1 MTVPSAPQP
10 VSTAAAPAPR
20 KRRGPK
26 ILMIIGAAIAV
37 LAFGVGAVAAVLGLS
52 TAGSTAQDMV
62 TMNGTGS
69 YTAEADELVVVYR
82 PEGAPDPTCQVLPP
96 DGGTAGEGNSV
107 EYSMTVNG
115 TTWESF
121 DSFTATTAG
130 EYQFDCAGD
139 TIAVGPPVSVG
150 GILAGVG
157 GILSAVFGG
166 GFGLLLFLIG
176 LIWFFVGRK
185 KS

>member
-1 MTVPSAPQP
+1 MTAPSASQP
-10 VSTAAAPAPR
+10 VSTAAPAPR
-20 KRRGPK
+20 KCRGPK
-26 ILMIIGAAIAV
+26 ILMIIGAVIAV
-37 LAFGVGAVAAVLGLS
+37 LAFVAGAVVGVLGLVRAS
-52 TAGSTAQDMV
+52 STAQDMV
-62 TMNGTGS
+62 TVSGTGS
-69 YTAEADELVVVYR
+69 YTAEADELVVIYR
-82 PEGAPDPTCQVLPP
+82 PEGAEVPTCQVLPP

-107 EYSMTVNG
+107 NYSITYNG
-115 TTWESF
+115 STWESF
-121 DSFTATTAG
+121 DSFTAKTAG
-130 EYQFDCAGD
+130 EYQFDCSGD